1 MRSNYR
7 STLSR
12 DKAFTVVKFVHRTH
26 VDSILSEYFTCVIFY
41 VLKNAKYNLI
51 THKGKKNQLI
61 KLLIVHRLRAPVSI
75 ISCLSWD
82 TDSIK
87 TLPLLWHNQ
96 VFNVK
101 MNLWCTCILLM
112 GKVLHFGQFWLC
124 KIRDVIR

>member
-26 VDSILSEYFTCVIFY
+26 MLTRFLVNISRVWSFMFW
-41 VLKNAKYNLI
+41 NAKYNLI

-96 VFNVK
+96 IFNVK